1 MEMVLWGSF
10 EENMVGGVGHEDP
23 MSFINMEPPKDKDIS
38 IYGFWSV
45 SEMGVACLIG
55 CIFGVKRGSQNS
67 DQLGHI

>member
-45 SEMGVACLIG
+45 SEVKLGSFLAPFG
-55 CIFGVKRGSQNS
+55 CV
-67 DQLGHI
+67 